1 MYKKNS
7 IALKSNGIV
16 FYATYA
22 NLAFWHNFGSVL
34 MAIAC
39 TSLKNK
45 EQVKMPEDN
54 KMPDKYV
61 DKCKRNSATKKS
73 HKGRSILAIINQ

>member
-1 MYKKNS
+1 M
-7 IALKSNGIV
+7 AL
-16 FYATYA
+16 
-22 NLAFWHNFGSVL
+22 NFGSVL

-54 KMPDKYV
+54 KMPLLINMSTNVKEAAQQ
-61 DKCKRNSATKKS
+61 KSPIKEEAFCRKLTNETKE
-73 HKGRSILAIINQ
+73 GNIY